1 MPSCPPS
8 GGAKP
13 LHSTITDTVSEE
25 TRRRRNNGDKEG
37 VWLSRQHCYHQ
48 VRRRGKRT
56 EEERRRPVCST
67 SVSSSFCSQNHPHQN
82 FHAII
87 MIIINQRSHH
97 CHRVMEKML
106 HRCWL
111 VIPSSPNAADFL
123 RCIIRAAGTRTLWFI
138 DASLHL
144 KGNIKQI
151 DSNGHLRCRWSKCK
165 NNTNHSQSASVTQS
179 CKVFSM

>member
-1 MPSCPPS
+1 MPSCHLQVVRSPSILPSPTLSRKKHDGDATTVTKKECGWAVNIIIIRWGGGARGPRRS
-8 GGAKP
+8 GGGRYVP
-13 LHSTITDTVSEE
+13 
-25 TRRRRNNGDKEG
+25 
-37 VWLSRQHCYHQ
+37 HQ
-48 VRRRGKRT
+48 CHHRCVN
-56 EEERRRPVCST
+56 
-67 SVSSSFCSQNHPHQN
+67 QNHPHQN

-123 RCIIRAAGTRTLWFI
+123 RCIIGAAGTRTLWFI

-179 CKVFSM
+179 CKVLSL